1 MKIIKKS
8 VISLFVLTICAS
20 IIAQTAIKVPKNKYK
35 IEDDIK
41 IGRQAAQE
49 VESKMP
55 ILRDAE
61 VTRYV
66 QYVGDRLVRAI
77 PPELQKPQFR
87 YTFKVVDASD
97 INAFALPG
105 GPMYINRG
113 VIEVARNEGE
123 LAGVMAHEISHVV
136 LRHATAQATKMNNP
150 LNQILAIGSVLGG
163 AILGGDLG
171 AQLGQLAVAG
181 YFLRYSREYETQAD
195 ILGAQIM
202 ARAGYDPNDLANMFR
217 TIEQE
222 GRSRGSGKP
231 PEWLSSHPDP
241 GNRYERIRTE
251 TRYLSVSKNPTKVT
265 PEFLRVQ
272 QKLRSMPPAR
282 SLEDIQRGNR
292 NSKIYNGRY
301 ERNVPLPSSRTA
313 TYYNNGI
320 FSVNV
325 PVNWE
330 VVEESNNEVWF
341 APRGAYGKEGITHG
355 AIIGISATSGQDL
368 RRETQTFV
376 NDLLRNNDYLRQR
389 ESFRR
394 TTLLNR
400 EALSTLLEGRSP
412 ITKRIEI
419 VNIFTTLLR
428 DGNLFYVIT
437 VVPEDERTDYEQ
449 AFSRMLASIRLN
461 SR

>member
-1 MKIIKKS
+1 
-8 VISLFVLTICAS
+8 
-20 IIAQTAIKVPKNKYK
+20 
-35 IEDDIK
+35 
-41 IGRQAAQE
+41 
-49 VESKMP
+49 
-55 ILRDAE
+55 
-61 VTRYV
+61 
-66 QYVGDRLVRAI
+66 
-77 PPELQKPQFR
+77 
-87 YTFKVVDASD
+87 
-97 INAFALPG
+97 
-105 GPMYINRG
+105 
-113 VIEVARNEGE
+113 
-123 LAGVMAHEISHVV
+123 
-136 LRHATAQATKMNNP
+136 
-150 LNQILAIGSVLGG
+150 
-163 AILGGDLG
+163 
-171 AQLGQLAVAG
+171 VAG